1 METNIER
8 FIFENKA
15 DWKEF
20 RKGLFTSSQINRLT
34 ANGKSDSGLSVGA
47 ITYILETIN
56 DIKGE
61 PKPDVFNYAME
72 WGLEQEPQAV
82 IRYATDN
89 NLDINADDF
98 IYTSVGGFVF
108 FKYLNIAGGTPDLIL
123 KDTIVEIK
131 CPNSE
136 THLYNLLFVNA
147 ENIQKEY
154 PVYYDQCQMN
164 MFLTQKKKAVFMSY
178 DSRIKDEKNQ
188 AHYIAIEF
196 DSLRIETILNKIN
209 VSHNF
214 RKQLLIKLNNGSS
227 I

>member
-1 METNIER
+1 METKIER
-8 FIFENKA
+8 LIFEHKA
-15 DWKEF
+15 NWKEF
-20 RKGLFTSSQINRLT
+20 RKGLFTSSQVNRLT
-34 ANGKSDSGLSVGA
+34 ANGKSENGLSVGA
-47 ITYILETIN
+47 VSYILETIN

-82 IRYATDN
+82 LRFANDN
-89 NLDINADDF
+89 NLDVNDDDF

-108 FKYLNIAGGTPDLIL
+108 FKYLDIAGGTPDLIL
-123 KDTIVEIK
+123 KDSIVEIK

-164 MFLTQKKKAVFMSY
+164 MFLTEKKKAVFMSF
-178 DSRIKDEKNQ
+178 DPRIKDLKNQ
-188 AHYIAIEF
+188 AHYININY
-196 DSLRIETILNKIN
+196 DSARIELIMNKIN
-209 VSHNF
+209 AASEF
-214 RKQLLIKLNNGSS
+214 RNQLLKQLA
-227 I
+227 

>member
-34 ANGKSDSGLSVGA
+34 ANGKSENGLSVGA
-47 ITYILETIN
+47 VTYILETIN

-61 PKPDVFNYAME
+61 PKIDIFNYAME

-82 IRYATDN
+82 MRFATDN
-89 NLDINADDF
+89 NLNVNADDF

-108 FKYLNIAGGTPDLIL
+108 FKYIDIAGGTPDLIL
-123 KDTIVEIK
+123 KDSIVEIK

-147 ENIQKEY
+147 DNFQKEY

-164 MFLTQKKKAVFMSY
+164 MFLTQKNKSIFMSF
-178 DSRIKDEKNQ
+178 DSRIKDTKNQ
-188 AHYIAIEF
+188 AHYINIEY
-196 DSLRIETILNKIN
+196 DSLRVELILNKIN
-209 VSHNF
+209 VATKF
-214 RKQLLIKLNNGSS
+214 RNQLLNQLK
-227 I
+227 